1 MMNFRKHVAMYLMK
15 LAAWCVAEY
24 GPEVA
29 AAIENVVWA
38 KQKNA
43 RKYIESLIAAYYDK
57 TNIPPEDALITVAQT
72 ANGDWEIWIDPKP
85 QDWEESELIETQ

>member
-15 LAAWCVAEY
+15 LAAWTVAEY
-24 GPEVA
+24 GPDVA

-57 TNIPPEDALITVAQT
+57 TNIPPEEAVITVEQT
-72 ANGDWEIWIDPKP
+72 AKGWEIFIDPKP
-85 QDWEESELIETQ
+85 QEWEETELV